1 MRKQLTALLLPA
13 LLTTL
18 LSLSLLSSAS
28 NASAADCVDSACID
42 VYTQDGQIIIE
53 GKKGSGPKA
62 KVKPRVIKPPAQKP
76 TVVKPIFPELIP
88 RPSVTPSPKAKPP
101 ASSKPPATPKPH
113 RTYKPR
119 IKSTTKPTLKP
130 KATKSVSL
138 NDRLIKLL
146 PTGGIAY
153 QPEAEP
159 LVNVPIYFWSD
170 LPTQFAT
177 RVSVVGEV
185 VDVLLRPGF
194 VWSFGDG
201 TFLSTTDAGGP
212 YPNGKIKHTYKN
224 PGIYPIILVQSWNG
238 NWTHNGTTRAITG
251 TIKTTVF
258 AVVTVVIAP
267 TRFMF

>member
-1 MRKQLTALLLPA
+1 MRKLLICLF
-13 LLTTL
+13 LTL
-18 LSLSLLSSAS
+18 LAPLST
-28 NASAADCVDSACID
+28 ASAADCEDAACID

-62 KVKPRVIKPPAQKP
+62 KVKPRTVKPSPKP
-76 TVVKPIFPELIP
+76 TVMKPIFPELIP
-88 RPSVTPSPKAKPP
+88 RPTATPTPP
-101 ASSKPPATPKPH
+101 ASPKPTPK

-119 IKSTTKPTLKP
+119 TKPTLKP
-130 KATKSVSL
+130 KVEKSVSL

-177 RVSVVGEV
+177 RVTVVGEV

-201 TFLSTTDAGGP
+201 TFLNTTDPGGP
-212 YPNGKIKHTYKN
+212 YPYGKIKHTYKN

>member
-1 MRKQLTALLLPA
+1 MRKLPIYLLLTMLIPFS
-13 LLTTL
+13 T
-18 LSLSLLSSAS
+18 
-28 NASAADCVDSACID
+28 ASAADCESTACID

-53 GKKGSGPKA
+53 GKKGSGPK
-62 KVKPRVIKPPAQKP
+62 VKPRTIKPPAPKP
-76 TVVKPIFPELIP
+76 TTVKPIFPELIP
-88 RPSVTPSPKAKPP
+88 RPTATPTPK
-101 ASSKPPATPKPH
+101 ATPK

-119 IKSTTKPTLKP
+119 VKSTVEPSLKP
-130 KATKSVSL
+130 KVTKAVSL

-159 LVNVPIYFWSD
+159 LVNVPIFFWSD

-177 RVSVVGEV
+177 RVTVVGEV

-238 NWTHNGTTRAITG
+238 NWTHSGTTRAITG

-258 AVVTVVIAP
+258 AVVTAVIAP

>member
-1 MRKQLTALLLPA
+1 MRKLLICLLL
-13 LLTTL
+13 TL
-18 LSLSLLSSAS
+18 LSPLSTAR
-28 NASAADCVDSACID
+28 AADCLDTACID

-62 KVKPRVIKPPAQKP
+62 KVTPKPRVVKPKI
-76 TVVKPIFPELIP
+76 VKPIFPELIP
-88 RPSVTPSPKAKPP
+88 RPTATPTPP
-101 ASSKPPATPKPH
+101 PSSKPKPK

-119 IKSTTKPTLKP
+119 IKSTAKPTLKP
-130 KATKSVSL
+130 KGSTSVSL

-177 RVSVVGEV
+177 RVTIVGEV

-224 PGIYPIILVQSWNG
+224 PGSYPIILVQSWNG

>member
-1 MRKQLTALLLPA
+1 MRKLLICLVLSTFLALPHA
-13 LLTTL
+13 T
-18 LSLSLLSSAS
+18 
-28 NASAADCVDSACID
+28 AADCVKSACID
-42 VYTQDGQIIIE
+42 VYTKDGQIIIE
-53 GKKGSGPKA
+53 GKKGSGPNSKA
-62 KVKPRVIKPPAQKP
+62 TPKPRAVKPK
-76 TVVKPIFPELIP
+76 VVKPIFPELIP
-88 RPSVTPSPKAKPP
+88 RPT
-101 ASSKPPATPKPH
+101 ATPKPK

-119 IKSTTKPTLKP
+119 VKSTVKPTLKP
-130 KATKSVSL
+130 KATTSVSL

-153 QPEAEP
+153 QPELEP

-177 RVSVVGEV
+177 RVKIVGEV

-212 YPNGKIKHTYKN
+212 YPYGKIKHTYKS
-224 PGIYPIILVQSWNG
+224 PGIYPVVLVQSWNG

>member
-1 MRKQLTALLLPA
+1 MRKLLICL
-13 LLTTL
+13 L
-18 LSLSLLSSAS
+18 LSLLAPLNA
-28 NASAADCVDSACID
+28 ASAADCVDAACID

-62 KVKPRVIKPPAQKP
+62 KPRTVKPPKPK
-76 TVVKPIFPELIP
+76 VVKPIFPELIP
-88 RPSVTPSPKAKPP
+88 RPT
-101 ASSKPPATPKPH
+101 ATPKPKPTPKQ
-113 RTYKPR
+113 TYKPR
-119 IKSTTKPTLKP
+119 IKPTLKP
-130 KATKSVSL
+130 KAEASVSL

-177 RVSVVGEV
+177 RVTVVGEV

-201 TFLSTTDAGGP
+201 TFLSTTDPGGP
-212 YPNGKIKHTYKN
+212 YPYGKIKHTYKN
-224 PGIYPIILVQSWNG
+224 PGSYPIILVQSWNG

>member
-1 MRKQLTALLLPA
+1 MRKLLICLLL
-13 LLTTL
+13 TL
-18 LSLSLLSSAS
+18 LAPMST
-28 NASAADCVDSACID
+28 ASAADCVAAACID

-62 KVKPRVIKPPAQKP
+62 KVTPRTVKPSPKP

-88 RPSVTPSPKAKPP
+88 RPTAKP
-101 ASSKPPATPKPH
+101 TPKSTQPPKPTPK

-119 IKSTTKPTLKP
+119 IKPTLKP
-130 KATKSVSL
+130 KAEESVSL

-177 RVSVVGEV
+177 RVTVVGEV

-201 TFLSTTDAGGP
+201 TFLSTTDPGGP

>member
-1 MRKQLTALLLPA
+1 MRKLLICL
-13 LLTTL
+13 L
-18 LSLSLLSSAS
+18 LSLLAPL
-28 NASAADCVDSACID
+28 NTASAADCVDAACID

-62 KVKPRVIKPPAQKP
+62 KPRTVKPPKPK
-76 TVVKPIFPELIP
+76 VVKPIFPELIP
-88 RPSVTPSPKAKPP
+88 RPTAKP
-101 ASSKPPATPKPH
+101 TPKPTPPTKSKPK

-119 IKSTTKPTLKP
+119 TKPTLKP
-130 KATKSVSL
+130 KAEESVSL

-177 RVSVVGEV
+177 RVTVVGEV

-224 PGIYPIILVQSWNG
+224 PGIYPITLVQSWNG

>member
-1 MRKQLTALLLPA
+1 MRKLIICLLLTLILPVIALLPVSTA
-13 LLTTL
+13 I
-18 LSLSLLSSAS
+18 
-28 NASAADCVDSACID
+28 AADCVAAACID

-62 KVKPRVIKPPAQKP
+62 KAKPRTIKPPTPKP
-76 TVVKPIFPELIP
+76 TRVKPVLPRLIP
-88 RPSVTPSPKAKPP
+88 RPTVKP
-101 ASSKPPATPKPH
+101 TPK

-119 IKSTTKPTLKP
+119 IKPTVKPTLKP
-130 KATKSVSL
+130 TVKPKATNSVSL

-177 RVSVVGEV
+177 RVTVVGEV

-201 TFLSTTDAGGP
+201 TFLSTKDAGGP

-224 PGIYPIILVQSWNG
+224 PGIYPIVLVQSWNG
-238 NWTHNGTTRAITG
+238 HWTHNGTTRAITG

>member
-1 MRKQLTALLLPA
+1 
-13 LLTTL
+13 
-18 LSLSLLSSAS
+18 
-28 NASAADCVDSACID
+28 V
-42 VYTQDGQIIIE
+42 E
-53 GKKGSGPKA
+53 
-62 KVKPRVIKPPAQKP
+62 
-76 TVVKPIFPELIP
+76 
-88 RPSVTPSPKAKPP
+88 
-101 ASSKPPATPKPH
+101 
-113 RTYKPR
+113 
-119 IKSTTKPTLKP
+119 
-130 KATKSVSL
+130 KSVSL

-177 RVSVVGEV
+177 RVTVVGEV

-201 TFLSTTDAGGP
+201 TFLNTTDPGGP
-212 YPNGKIKHTYKN
+212 YPYGKIKHTYKN

>member
-1 MRKQLTALLLPA
+1 MRKLLICL
-13 LLTTL
+13 L
-18 LSLSLLSSAS
+18 LSLLAPLNA
-28 NASAADCVDSACID
+28 ASAADCVDAACID

-62 KVKPRVIKPPAQKP
+62 KPRTVKPPKPK
-76 TVVKPIFPELIP
+76 VVKPIFPELIP
-88 RPSVTPSPKAKPP
+88 RPT
-101 ASSKPPATPKPH
+101 ATPKPKPTPKQ
-113 RTYKPR
+113 TYKPR
-119 IKSTTKPTLKP
+119 IKPTLKP
-130 KATKSVSL
+130 KAEASVSL

-177 RVSVVGEV
+177 RVTVVGEV

-224 PGIYPIILVQSWNG
+224 PGSYPITLVQSWNG

>member
-1 MRKQLTALLLPA
+1 MRKLLICLLL
-13 LLTTL
+13 TL
-18 LSLSLLSSAS
+18 LMPLTSLAPMST
-28 NASAADCVDSACID
+28 ASAADCEDAACID

-62 KVKPRVIKPPAQKP
+62 KVKPRTVKPAPKP

-88 RPSVTPSPKAKPP
+88 RPTATPTPPPSPKP
-101 ASSKPPATPKPH
+101 TPK

-119 IKSTTKPTLKP
+119 TKPTLKP
-130 KATKSVSL
+130 KADKSVSL

-177 RVSVVGEV
+177 RVTVVGEV

-201 TFLSTTDAGGP
+201 TFLNTTDPGGP
-212 YPNGKIKHTYKN
+212 YPYGKIKHTYKN

>member
-1 MRKQLTALLLPA
+1 MRKLLICL
-13 LLTTL
+13 L
-18 LSLSLLSSAS
+18 LSLLAPL
-28 NASAADCVDSACID
+28 NTASAADCEDAACID

-53 GKKGSGPKA
+53 GKKGRGPKVKA
-62 KVKPRVIKPPAQKP
+62 KPRTVKPSPKP

-88 RPSVTPSPKAKPP
+88 RPTATP
-101 ASSKPPATPKPH
+101 TPKPTPSAKPKPKQ
-113 RTYKPR
+113 TYKPR
-119 IKSTTKPTLKP
+119 TKPTLKP
-130 KATKSVSL
+130 KAEESVSL

-153 QPEAEP
+153 QREAEP

-177 RVSVVGEV
+177 RVTVVGEV

-212 YPNGKIKHTYKN
+212 YPYGKIKHTYKN

-258 AVVTVVIAP
+258 AVVTVIIAP
-267 TRFMF
+267 TQFMF

>member
-1 MRKQLTALLLPA
+1 MQKLLICLLLF
-13 LLTTL
+13 LLAPLNT
-18 LSLSLLSSAS
+18 
-28 NASAADCVDSACID
+28 ASAADCEDAACID

-62 KVKPRVIKPPAQKP
+62 KVKPRVVKPPTPKVIP
-76 TVVKPIFPELIP
+76 PKPIFPELIP
-88 RPSVTPSPKAKPP
+88 RPTAKPTP
-101 ASSKPPATPKPH
+101 LPKPIPK

-119 IKSTTKPTLKP
+119 PKPTSKPTLKP
-130 KATKSVSL
+130 KAEESVSL

-177 RVSVVGEV
+177 RVTVVGEV

-201 TFLSTTDAGGP
+201 TFLSTTDPGGS

-224 PGIYPIILVQSWNG
+224 PGIYPITLVQSWNG

-267 TRFMF
+267 TQFMF

>member
-1 MRKQLTALLLPA
+1 MRKLLFGILLLTFLPTQIA
-13 LLTTL
+13 TG
-18 LSLSLLSSAS
+18 
-28 NASAADCVDSACID
+28 ADCVSAACID

-53 GKKGSGPKA
+53 GKKGSGPVT
-62 KVKPRVIKPPAQKP
+62 KVKPKPRVTKSP
-76 TVVKPIFPELIP
+76 TPKATAFKPIFPELIP
-88 RPSVTPSPKAKPP
+88 RPTNTPTPVAKP
-101 ASSKPPATPKPH
+101 TPK

-119 IKSTTKPTLKP
+119 MKPTLKPTLKP
-130 KATKSVSL
+130 KASSSVSL

-177 RVSVVGEV
+177 RVTVVGEV

-201 TFLSTTDAGGP
+201 TFLSTTDPGRP

-224 PGIYPIILVQSWNG
+224 PGIYPVTLVQSWNG
-238 NWTHNGTTRAITG
+238 NWTHNGKTRAITG

-258 AVVTVVIAP
+258 AVISVVIAP

>member
-1 MRKQLTALLLPA
+1 MICLLL
-13 LLTTL
+13 TL
-18 LSLSLLSSAS
+18 LMPLTSLAPMST
-28 NASAADCVDSACID
+28 ASAADCEDAACID

-62 KVKPRVIKPPAQKP
+62 KVKPRTVKPSPKP

-88 RPSVTPSPKAKPP
+88 RPTATPTATPPPSPKPTAK
-101 ASSKPPATPKPH
+101 

-119 IKSTTKPTLKP
+119 IKPTAKPTLKP
-130 KATKSVSL
+130 KVEKSVSL

-177 RVSVVGEV
+177 RVTVVGEV

-201 TFLSTTDAGGP
+201 SFLSTTDPGGP

>member
-1 MRKQLTALLLPA
+1 MRKLLICL
-13 LLTTL
+13 L
-18 LSLSLLSSAS
+18 LSLLAPL
-28 NASAADCVDSACID
+28 NTASAVDCEDAACID

-62 KVKPRVIKPPAQKP
+62 KVKPRTVKPAPKP
-76 TVVKPIFPELIP
+76 TAVKPIFPELIP
-88 RPSVTPSPKAKPP
+88 RPTATPTPPPSPKP
-101 ASSKPPATPKPH
+101 APK

-119 IKSTTKPTLKP
+119 IKPTLKP

-159 LVNVPIYFWSD
+159 LVNVPIFFWSD

-177 RVSVVGEV
+177 RVTVVGEV

-201 TFLSTTDAGGP
+201 TFLSTTDPGGP

-267 TRFMF
+267 TQFMF

>member
-1 MRKQLTALLLPA
+1 MI
-13 LLTTL
+13 
-18 LSLSLLSSAS
+18 S
-28 NASAADCVDSACID
+28 ASAADCVDTACID

-62 KVKPRVIKPPAQKP
+62 KVTPKPRTVKPPKP

-88 RPSVTPSPKAKPP
+88 RPTATPTPLPSSKPKAK
-101 ASSKPPATPKPH
+101 

-119 IKSTTKPTLKP
+119 IKSTAKPSLKP
-130 KATKSVSL
+130 KATTSVSL

-177 RVSVVGEV
+177 RVTVVGEV

>member
-1 MRKQLTALLLPA
+1 MRKLLISLV
-13 LLTTL
+13 
-18 LSLSLLSSAS
+18 LSTFLATPSV
-28 NASAADCVDSACID
+28 SAADCIKSACID
-42 VYTQDGQIIIE
+42 VYTKDGQIIIE
-53 GKKGSGPKA
+53 GKKGSGPTSKA
-62 KVKPRVIKPPAQKP
+62 TPEPRVVKPKVI
-76 TVVKPIFPELIP
+76 KPIFPKLIP
-88 RPSVTPSPKAKPP
+88 QPI
-101 ASSKPPATPKPH
+101 ATPIPK

-119 IKSTTKPTLKP
+119 VKSTVKPTLKP
-130 KATKSVSL
+130 KATTSVSL

-153 QPEAEP
+153 QPELEP

-177 RVSVVGEV
+177 RVKIVGEV

-212 YPNGKIKHTYKN
+212 YPYGKIKHTYKS
-224 PGIYPIILVQSWNG
+224 PGIYPVTLVQTWNG

-258 AVVTVVIAP
+258 AIVTVVIAP

>member
-1 MRKQLTALLLPA
+1 MRKPLNYLLLP
-13 LLTTL
+13 LLLPLIAFLPVNT
-18 LSLSLLSSAS
+18 AI
-28 NASAADCVDSACID
+28 AADCVDAACID

-62 KVKPRVIKPPAQKP
+62 KAKPRTAKPPTPRP
-76 TVVKPIFPELIP
+76 TTVKPIFPELIP
-88 RPSVTPSPKAKPP
+88 RPTAAPTPAPK
-101 ASSKPPATPKPH
+101 STPK

-119 IKSTTKPTLKP
+119 IKPSVKPTLKP
-130 KATKSVSL
+130 KASNSVSL

-177 RVSVVGEV
+177 RVTVVGEV

-201 TFLSTTDAGGP
+201 TFLSTTDTGGP

-238 NWTHNGTTRAITG
+238 HWTHNGTTRAITG

>member
-1 MRKQLTALLLPA
+1 MRKLLICLLLALLMP
-13 LLTTL
+13 LT
-18 LSLSLLSSAS
+18 SLSLMSTA
-28 NASAADCVDSACID
+28 NAEDCVNAACID

-62 KVKPRVIKPPAQKP
+62 KVKPRTVKPPAPKP
-76 TVVKPIFPELIP
+76 TATKPIFPELIP
-88 RPSVTPSPKAKPP
+88 RPTAKP
-101 ASSKPPATPKPH
+101 TPKPTPPSSPKPK

-119 IKSTTKPTLKP
+119 IKPTAKPSLKP
-130 KATKSVSL
+130 KAAKSVSL

-185 VDVLLRPGF
+185 VDVLLRPSF

>member
-1 MRKQLTALLLPA
+1 MICL
-13 LLTTL
+13 L
-18 LSLSLLSSAS
+18 LSLLAPL
-28 NASAADCVDSACID
+28 NTASAADCVDAACID

-62 KVKPRVIKPPAQKP
+62 KPRTVKPPKPK
-76 TVVKPIFPELIP
+76 VVKPIFPELIP
-88 RPSVTPSPKAKPP
+88 RPTAKP
-101 ASSKPPATPKPH
+101 TPKPTPPTKSKPK

-119 IKSTTKPTLKP
+119 PKPTLKP
-130 KATKSVSL
+130 KAEESVSL

-177 RVSVVGEV
+177 RVTVVGEV

-224 PGIYPIILVQSWNG
+224 PGSYPITLVQSWNG

>member
-1 MRKQLTALLLPA
+1 MRKLLICL
-13 LLTTL
+13 L
-18 LSLSLLSSAS
+18 LSLLAPL
-28 NASAADCVDSACID
+28 NTASAADCEDAACID

-53 GKKGSGPKA
+53 GKRGSGPKA
-62 KVKPRVIKPPAQKP
+62 KLKPRTVKPAPKP
-76 TVVKPIFPELIP
+76 TVVKQIFPELIP
-88 RPSVTPSPKAKPP
+88 RPTATP
-101 ASSKPPATPKPH
+101 TPKPTPSAKPKPKQ
-113 RTYKPR
+113 TYKPR
-119 IKSTTKPTLKP
+119 TKPTLKP
-130 KATKSVSL
+130 KAEESVSL

-177 RVSVVGEV
+177 RVTVVGEV

>member
-1 MRKQLTALLLPA
+1 MRKLLIYL
-13 LLTTL
+13 L
-18 LSLSLLSSAS
+18 LSLLTPL
-28 NASAADCVDSACID
+28 NTASAADCVDAACID

-62 KVKPRVIKPPAQKP
+62 KPRTVKPAKPK
-76 TVVKPIFPELIP
+76 VVKPIFPELIP
-88 RPSVTPSPKAKPP
+88 RPTAKP
-101 ASSKPPATPKPH
+101 TPKPTPPTKSKPK

-119 IKSTTKPTLKP
+119 PKPTLKP
-130 KATKSVSL
+130 KAEESVSL

-177 RVSVVGEV
+177 RVTVVGEV

-224 PGIYPIILVQSWNG
+224 PGIYPITLVQSWNG

>member
-1 MRKQLTALLLPA
+1 MRKLLICLLL
-13 LLTTL
+13 TL
-18 LSLSLLSSAS
+18 LAPLST
-28 NASAADCVDSACID
+28 ASAADCEDAACID

-53 GKKGSGPKA
+53 GKRGSGPKA
-62 KVKPRVIKPPAQKP
+62 KVKPRTVKPSPKP

-88 RPSVTPSPKAKPP
+88 RPTATPTPSLKPK
-101 ASSKPPATPKPH
+101 

-119 IKSTTKPTLKP
+119 PKPTSKPTLKP
-130 KATKSVSL
+130 KVEESVSL

-153 QPEAEP
+153 QPEAEA

-177 RVSVVGEV
+177 RVTVVGEV

-201 TFLSTTDAGGP
+201 TFLNTTDPGGP
-212 YPNGKIKHTYKN
+212 YPYGKIKHTYKN

>member
-1 MRKQLTALLLPA
+1 
-13 LLTTL
+13 
-18 LSLSLLSSAS
+18 
-28 NASAADCVDSACID
+28 
-42 VYTQDGQIIIE
+42 
-53 GKKGSGPKA
+53 
-62 KVKPRVIKPPAQKP
+62 
-76 TVVKPIFPELIP
+76 VKPIFPELIP
-88 RPSVTPSPKAKPP
+88 RPTATPTPPPSPKP
-101 ASSKPPATPKPH
+101 TPK

-119 IKSTTKPTLKP
+119 IKPTLKP
-130 KATKSVSL
+130 KAEKSVSL

-177 RVSVVGEV
+177 RVTVVGEV

-194 VWSFGDG
+194 IWSFGDG
-201 TFLSTTDAGGP
+201 TFLSTTDPGGP
-212 YPNGKIKHTYKN
+212 YPYGKIKHTYKN

>member
-1 MRKQLTALLLPA
+1 MRKLTIYLLLTLFIPA
-13 LLTTL
+13 A
-18 LSLSLLSSAS
+18 SLLLIGA
-28 NASAADCVDSACID
+28 ASAADCENACID

-62 KVKPRVIKPPAQKP
+62 KPRTVKPPAPKP
-76 TVVKPIFPELIP
+76 TTVKPIFPELIP
-88 RPSVTPSPKAKPP
+88 RPTAKPKPSPKP
-101 ASSKPPATPKPH
+101 TPK

-119 IKSTTKPTLKP
+119 ITPTAKPTLKP

-177 RVSVVGEV
+177 RVKVVGEV

-201 TFLSTTDAGGP
+201 TFLSTTDPGGP

-224 PGIYPIILVQSWNG
+224 PGIYPVTLVQTWNG

>member
-1 MRKQLTALLLPA
+1 MRKLLICLLL
-13 LLTTL
+13 TL
-18 LSLSLLSSAS
+18 LAPLDTA
-28 NASAADCVDSACID
+28 NAVDCVNAACID

-62 KVKPRVIKPPAQKP
+62 KVKPRTVKPPAPKP
-76 TVVKPIFPELIP
+76 TATKPIFPELIP
-88 RPSVTPSPKAKPP
+88 RPTATP
-101 ASSKPPATPKPH
+101 TPKPTPK

-119 IKSTTKPTLKP
+119 IKPTAKPSLKP
-130 KATKSVSL
+130 KAEKSVSL

-177 RVSVVGEV
+177 RVTVVGEV

-201 TFLSTTDAGGP
+201 TFLSTADAGGP
-212 YPNGKIKHTYKN
+212 YPYGKIKHTYKN

-238 NWTHNGTTRAITG
+238 HWTHNGTTRAITG
-251 TIKTTVF
+251 RIKTTVF
-258 AVVTVVIAP
+258 AVVNVVIAP

>member
-1 MRKQLTALLLPA
+1 MRKLLICL
-13 LLTTL
+13 L
-18 LSLSLLSSAS
+18 LSLLAPLST
-28 NASAADCVDSACID
+28 ASAADCEDAACID

-62 KVKPRVIKPPAQKP
+62 KPRTVKPPAPKP

-88 RPSVTPSPKAKPP
+88 RPTPKPLPSPKTKQ
-101 ASSKPPATPKPH
+101 
-113 RTYKPR
+113 TYKPR
-119 IKSTTKPTLKP
+119 IKPTPKPTLKP

-138 NDRLIKLL
+138 TDRLIKLL

-177 RVSVVGEV
+177 RVTVVGEV

-201 TFLSTTDAGGP
+201 TFLNTTDPGGP
-212 YPNGKIKHTYKN
+212 YPYGKIKHTYKN
-224 PGIYPIILVQSWNG
+224 PGSYPIILVQSWNG

-258 AVVTVVIAP
+258 AVVTVVTAP

>member
-1 MRKQLTALLLPA
+1 MRKLLICLLL
-13 LLTTL
+13 TL
-18 LSLSLLSSAS
+18 LMPLTSLAPMST
-28 NASAADCVDSACID
+28 ASAADCEDAACID

-62 KVKPRVIKPPAQKP
+62 KVKPRTVKPSPKP

-88 RPSVTPSPKAKPP
+88 RPTATPTPPPSPKP
-101 ASSKPPATPKPH
+101 TPK

-119 IKSTTKPTLKP
+119 TKPTLKP
-130 KATKSVSL
+130 KAEKSVSL

-177 RVSVVGEV
+177 RVTVVGEV

-201 TFLSTTDAGGP
+201 TFLNTTDPGGP
-212 YPNGKIKHTYKN
+212 YPYGKIKHTYKN

>member
-1 MRKQLTALLLPA
+1 MRKLLIYL
-13 LLTTL
+13 L
-18 LSLSLLSSAS
+18 LSLLTPL
-28 NASAADCVDSACID
+28 NTASAADCVDAACID

-62 KVKPRVIKPPAQKP
+62 KPRTVKPPKPK
-76 TVVKPIFPELIP
+76 VVKPIFPELIP
-88 RPSVTPSPKAKPP
+88 RPTAKP
-101 ASSKPPATPKPH
+101 TPKPTPPTKSKPK

-119 IKSTTKPTLKP
+119 PKPTLKP
-130 KATKSVSL
+130 KAEESVSL

-159 LVNVPIYFWSD
+159 LVNVPVYFWSD

-177 RVSVVGEV
+177 RVTVVGEV

-224 PGIYPIILVQSWNG
+224 PGIYPITLVQSWNG

>member
-1 MRKQLTALLLPA
+1 MRKLLIYLLL
-13 LLTTL
+13 TL
-18 LSLSLLSSAS
+18 LAPL
-28 NASAADCVDSACID
+28 NTASAADCVDTACID

-62 KVKPRVIKPPAQKP
+62 KPRTVKPPAPKP
-76 TVVKPIFPELIP
+76 TTVKPIFPELIP
-88 RPSVTPSPKAKPP
+88 RPTSSPTPSPK
-101 ASSKPPATPKPH
+101 PK

-119 IKSTTKPTLKP
+119 TKSSAKPTLKP
-130 KATKSVSL
+130 KVTTSVSL

-177 RVSVVGEV
+177 RVTVVGEV

-212 YPNGKIKHTYKN
+212 YPNGKIKHTYKS

-238 NWTHNGTTRAITG
+238 SWTHNGTTRAITG

>member
-1 MRKQLTALLLPA
+1 MRKLLICL
-13 LLTTL
+13 LLTTFL
-18 LSLSLLSSAS
+18 PIAT
-28 NASAADCVDSACID
+28 ASAADCVDSACID

-53 GKKGSGPKA
+53 GKKGSGPTANAKPKA
-62 KVKPRVIKPPAQKP
+62 KLKPKPRVIKPKA
-76 TVVKPIFPELIP
+76 VKPIFPELIP
-88 RPSVTPSPKAKPP
+88 RPKVTPTPTPSKPPTPKAK
-101 ASSKPPATPKPH
+101 

-119 IKSTTKPTLKP
+119 VKPSLKP
-130 KATKSVSL
+130 KTTTSVSL

-159 LVNVPIYFWSD
+159 LVNVPVYFWSD

-194 VWSFGDG
+194 AWSFGDG
-201 TFLSTTDAGGP
+201 TFLTTTDAGGP
-212 YPNGKIKHTYKN
+212 FPNGKIKHTYKKA
-224 PGIYPIILVQSWNG
+224 GIYPVTLVQSWNG
-238 NWTHNGTTRAITG
+238 HWTHNGTTRAITG

-258 AVVTVVIAP
+258 SVVTVVIAP

>member
-1 MRKQLTALLLPA
+1 MRKLPIGI
-13 LLTTL
+13 LLTIFL
-18 LSLSLLSSAS
+18 PSLSLLPTNSAI
-28 NASAADCVDSACID
+28 AADCVDTACID

-62 KVKPRVIKPPAQKP
+62 KAKPRTVKPKATKPPVA
-76 TVVKPIFPELIP
+76 KPIFPELIP
-88 RPSVTPSPKAKPP
+88 RPTATPTPSLSAKP
-101 ASSKPPATPKPH
+101 KPK

-119 IKSTTKPTLKP
+119 IKPTVKPTLKP
-130 KATKSVSL
+130 KAPKSVSL

-177 RVSVVGEV
+177 RVTVVGEV

-201 TFLSTTDAGGP
+201 TFLSTSDAGGP

-224 PGIYPIILVQSWNG
+224 PGSYPIILVQSWNG
-238 NWTHNGTTRAITG
+238 SWTHNGTTRAITG

>member
-1 MRKQLTALLLPA
+1 MRKLLICL
-13 LLTTL
+13 L
-18 LSLSLLSSAS
+18 LSLLAPL
-28 NASAADCVDSACID
+28 NTASAADCVDAACID

-62 KVKPRVIKPPAQKP
+62 KPRTVKPPTPKPK
-76 TVVKPIFPELIP
+76 VVKPIFPELIP
-88 RPSVTPSPKAKPP
+88 RPTAKP
-101 ASSKPPATPKPH
+101 TPKPTLPPKSTPKQ
-113 RTYKPR
+113 TYKPR
-119 IKSTTKPTLKP
+119 IKPTLKP
-130 KATKSVSL
+130 KAEESVSL

-153 QPEAEP
+153 QPEVEP

-177 RVSVVGEV
+177 RVTVVGEV

-224 PGIYPIILVQSWNG
+224 PGSYPITLVQSWNG

>member
-1 MRKQLTALLLPA
+1 MRKLLICLLL
-13 LLTTL
+13 TL
-18 LSLSLLSSAS
+18 PMPLNTAG
-28 NASAADCVDSACID
+28 AADCVDTACID

-62 KVKPRVIKPPAQKP
+62 KATPKPRTVKPPKP

-88 RPSVTPSPKAKPP
+88 RPTATPTPLPSSKPKAK
-101 ASSKPPATPKPH
+101 

-119 IKSTTKPTLKP
+119 IKSTAKPSLKP
-130 KATKSVSL
+130 KVTTSVSL

-177 RVSVVGEV
+177 RVTVVGEV

-201 TFLSTTDAGGP
+201 TFLSTTDTGGP

>member
-1 MRKQLTALLLPA
+1 MRKLLICL
-13 LLTTL
+13 L
-18 LSLSLLSSAS
+18 LSLLAPL
-28 NASAADCVDSACID
+28 NTASAADCEDAACID

-53 GKKGSGPKA
+53 GKRGSGPKA
-62 KVKPRVIKPPAQKP
+62 KLKPRTVKPAPKP
-76 TVVKPIFPELIP
+76 TVVKPIFPELFP
-88 RPSVTPSPKAKPP
+88 RPTATPTPSPK
-101 ASSKPPATPKPH
+101 PK

-119 IKSTTKPTLKP
+119 PKPTSKPTLKP
-130 KATKSVSL
+130 KAEESVSL

-177 RVSVVGEV
+177 RVTVVGEV

-201 TFLSTTDAGGP
+201 TFLNTTDPGGP
-212 YPNGKIKHTYKN
+212 YPYGKIKHTYKN
-224 PGIYPIILVQSWNG
+224 PGIYPIILVQSWKG

>member
-1 MRKQLTALLLPA
+1 LSTA
-13 LLTTL
+13 T
-18 LSLSLLSSAS
+18 
-28 NASAADCVDSACID
+28 AADCESACID

-62 KVKPRVIKPPAQKP
+62 KVKPRTVKPSPKP

-88 RPSVTPSPKAKPP
+88 RPAATPTPSPK
-101 ASSKPPATPKPH
+101 PK

-119 IKSTTKPTLKP
+119 IKPTAKPSLKP
-130 KATKSVSL
+130 KAENSVSL

-177 RVSVVGEV
+177 RVTVVGEV

-238 NWTHNGTTRAITG
+238 HWTHNGTTRAITG

>member
-1 MRKQLTALLLPA
+1 MRKLMICL
-13 LLTTL
+13 L
-18 LSLSLLSSAS
+18 LSLLAPL
-28 NASAADCVDSACID
+28 NTASAADCVDAACID

-62 KVKPRVIKPPAQKP
+62 KPRTVKPPKPK
-76 TVVKPIFPELIP
+76 VVKPIFPELIP
-88 RPSVTPSPKAKPP
+88 RPTAKP
-101 ASSKPPATPKPH
+101 TPKPTPPTKSKPK

-119 IKSTTKPTLKP
+119 TKPTLKP
-130 KATKSVSL
+130 KAEESVSL

-177 RVSVVGEV
+177 RVTVVGEV

-224 PGIYPIILVQSWNG
+224 PGIYPITLVQSWNG